1 MKSVL
6 TVAAVQTDPVF
17 GEAAQN
23 VEAALA
29 LVPPGCD
36 LAVLPELCTTGYQFA
51 SRDEARALAEP
62 VPEGPS
68 CRRLLDFARRSGTTL
83 VAGLAESAPAVR
95 RGGGGDDA
103 LGDASGDAS
112 GNASGNASGDA
123 GAGDGAGRI
132 YNSAVLCRPDGSWG
146 VYRKVH
152 LFWDEKSLF
161 DPGDLGFRVF
171 PGCGTTLG
179 LMVCFDWIFPEAART
194 LALAGAALV
203 CHPSNLV
210 LPYCPEAMIT
220 RCLEN
225 RVFAVTA
232 NRVGEENRTGTPL
245 RFIGR
250 SQVVSPRGERLAAC
264 SDAEPGAA
272 VAVVD
277 LAAADKRITPRNDLF
292 ADRRPRAY
300 RL

>member
-6 TVAAVQTDPVF
+6 TVAAVQTSPVF
-17 GEAAQN
+17 GEASRN
-23 VEAALA
+23 VEAALT

-36 LAVLPELCTTGYQFA
+36 LAVLPELCATGYQFS

-83 VAGLAESAPAVR
+83 VAGLAESAPA
-95 RGGGGDDA
+95 D
-103 LGDASGDAS
+103 
-112 GNASGNASGDA
+112 
-123 GAGDGAGRI
+123 RI

-161 DPGDLGFRVF
+161 DPGDLGFPVF
-171 PGCGTTLG
+171 AGCGTTLG

-194 LALAGAALV
+194 LALAGAAVV

-232 NRVGEENRTGTPL
+232 NRVGEENRAGTPL

-264 SDAEPGAA
+264 GEADPGAA
-272 VAVVD
+272 VAAID
-277 LAAADKRITPRNDLF
+277 LTAADKRITPRNDLF
-292 ADRRPRAY
+292 EDRRPQAY

>member
-1 MKSVL
+1 MRNEL
-6 TVAAVQTDPVF
+6 TVAAVQTAPLF
-17 GEAAQN
+17 GEVERN
-23 VEAALA
+23 IEAALA

-36 LAVLPELCTTGYQFA
+36 LAVLPELCATGYQFA
-51 SRDEARALAEP
+51 CRDEARALAEP
-62 VPEGPS
+62 VPGGPS

-83 VAGLAESAPAVR
+83 VAGLAERAPAGR
-95 RGGGGDDA
+95 RGGGAG
-103 LGDASGDAS
+103 GG
-112 GNASGNASGDA
+112 GGDA
-123 GAGDGAGRI
+123 GTGDERI

-152 LFWDEKSLF
+152 LFWDEKALF
-161 DPGDLGFRVF
+161 DPGDLGFPVF

-194 LALAGAALV
+194 LALAGAAVV

-250 SQVVSPRGERLAAC
+250 SQVVSPRGERLAVC
-264 SDAEPGAA
+264 GDAEPGAA

-292 ADRRPRAY
+292 ADRRPQAY

>member
-17 GEAAQN
+17 GEAAHN

-36 LAVLPELCTTGYQFA
+36 LAVLPELCATGYQFA

-83 VAGLAESAPAVR
+83 VAGLAERAPAVP
-95 RGGGGDDA
+95 RGDGGGDD
-103 LGDASGDAS
+103 GCD
-112 GNASGNASGDA
+112 DA
-123 GAGDGAGRI
+123 GAGAGAERI
-132 YNSAVLCRPDGSWG
+132 YNSAVLCRPDRSWG

-161 DPGDLGFRVF
+161 DPGDLGFPVF

-194 LALAGAALV
+194 LALAGAAVV

-264 SDAEPGAA
+264 GDAEPGAA

-292 ADRRPRAY
+292 ADRRPRTY

>member
-6 TVAAVQTDPVF
+6 TVAAVQTAPAF
-17 GEAAQN
+17 GEAACN

-36 LAVLPELCTTGYQFA
+36 LAVLPELCATGYQFA
-51 SRDEARALAEP
+51 SRDEALALAEP

-83 VAGLAESAPAVR
+83 VAGLAESVPASR
-95 RGGGGDDA
+95 RGGG
-103 LGDASGDAS
+103 
-112 GNASGNASGDA
+112 DA
-123 GAGDGAGRI
+123 GGEAGTGGGAGRI

-161 DPGDLGFRVF
+161 DAGDLGFPVF

-194 LALAGAALV
+194 LALAGAAVV

-210 LPYCPEAMIT
+210 LPHCPDAMIT

-232 NRVGEENRTGTPL
+232 NRVGEENRTGKPL

-264 SDAEPGAA
+264 GDAGSGAA
-272 VAVVD
+272 VAAID
-277 LAAADKRITPRNDLF
+277 LAVADKRITPRNDLF